1 MKEGDGLQK
10 HVKKET
16 PLTRY
21 ITIISLAII
30 VGFSSAVYSE
40 TFIGLIPLLI
50 ATFIL
55 FNSLLELI
63 AKYKKASK
71 ESEKTEEEKLRW
83 KGEKSGFWFYFVGMS
98 ILVVVLC
105 CYLWIERQSPEDNFS
120 SENISSDFPENIPVE
135 ASETII
141 ETESQEVFTDT
152 LIAGHY
158 TVGVDIPSGT
168 YNFYAKSGYGNILSD
183 SGSVN
188 EIFDSGTMMSD
199 VAQGFTTSEISNIE
213 LFDGDVLTVSGTLEV
228 SAGCDNAG
236 EVAPREQELEEIE
249 LGYGIY
255 SAGDDFAPGTYDI
268 EWIEGNGN
276 IQTDPYELHYG
287 INEIFG
293 AKLGED
299 GSVIDELNKDLYGDY
314 TDNYPEYIEDY
325 DNVNDLMYIKR
336 FENATFSESDL
347 LKIED
352 IKVKLIPS
360 S

>member
-1 MKEGDGLQK
+1 MKTEKSSGMYL
-10 HVKKET
+10 KKRRSEK
-16 PLTRY
+16 Y
-21 ITIISLAII
+21 IWGIMFSLFVA
-30 VGFSSAVYSE
+30 FSSLVYAT
-40 TFIGLIPLLI
+40 TFIGIIPLFVSVFISSYLLCALFDKVKQIKKEMKCSEEAARLCEKELFELKINIFLASLI
-50 ATFIL
+50 LCLVCFYVWDAKQVENQEQPFMRSDL
-55 FNSLLELI
+55 SELPMP
-63 AKYKKASK
+63 
-71 ESEKTEEEKLRW
+71 EEE
-83 KGEKSGFWFYFVGMS
+83 
-98 ILVVVLC
+98 LV
-105 CYLWIERQSPEDNFS
+105 
-120 SENISSDFPENIPVE
+120 
-135 ASETII
+135 
-141 ETESQEVFTDT
+141 TESPLESSLFTST
-152 LIAGHY
+152 LTAGHY